1 MGEITLGG
9 LIAAITCGLLLH
21 YWWVLALIGAGSV
34 GVGAYLHNRGK
45 KQQEE
50 QKGFVLV
57 TAGTIGCLT
66 VCFYIFGIISS
77 IISIIVGLFRLFS

>member
-21 YWWVLALIGAGSV
+21 YWWVLGLLGLGSV
-34 GVGAYLHNRGK
+34 GLGYYMHQREK
-45 KQQEE
+45 RRREQQAN
-50 QKGFVLV
+50 FVLV
-57 TAGTIGCLT
+57 TAGTLGCLT

-77 IISIIVGLFRLFS
+77 IISIIVGLVRLFA